1 MSSLHGGKSTISG
14 AFTNGNMR
22 QSAPPRYENVQE
34 IGKGAYSAVYKG
46 RDRLTEGRFVAMKEV
61 RIPLNSEEGI
71 PMTTVRE
78 IGLLRQLDKFE
89 HPNIV
94 RYDWSAPF
102 CGIWNFEQ
110 KWRVMFWSI
119 LKPTLQTLCFLLS
132 FSYAVN
138 ILNNWSRLSRSKE
151 ASLIEMLCVLAI
163 SSVEPDR
170 YFSLVSY
177 HYLFY
182 SIPSHE
188 LLTTINAVLCV
199 SVLVFC
205 RALCGLCGV
214 LCPWFDFWFRLC
226 IHILCLFILYASP
239 HPFFFTFSLLISYL
253 TCLFLWE

>member
-1 MSSLHGGKSTISG
+1 
-14 AFTNGNMR
+14 
-22 QSAPPRYENVQE
+22 
-34 IGKGAYSAVYKG
+34 
-46 RDRLTEGRFVAMKEV
+46 
-61 RIPLNSEEGI
+61 
-71 PMTTVRE
+71 
-78 IGLLRQLDKFE
+78 
-89 HPNIV
+89 
-94 RYDWSAPF
+94 
-102 CGIWNFEQ
+102 
-110 KWRVMFWSI
+110 MFWSI

-138 ILNNWSRLSRSKE
+138 ILNNWSWSKE

-214 LCPWFDFWFRLC
+214 LCP
-226 IHILCLFILYASP
+226 
-239 HPFFFTFSLLISYL
+239 
-253 TCLFLWE
+253 